1 MTLADYLGVFLL
13 GLLGSGHCIGMCGPF
28 ALAVSAGSANATA
41 MIARQAAYQ
50 LGKATSYLFIGV
62 VLLTLTDVIGARDP
76 LMGFQNILAAL
87 AGTVMAAAGLAYAF
101 EWRLPPMLA
110 RWWQGSAVCGA
121 MSVLWR
127 SPSLFKSLL
136 IGWLN
141 GFLPC
146 GLSLT
151 AIFYL
156 VNYGKIEAVVA
167 GSYVFGLGTLPGL
180 LLLAF
185 AGRKISLESR
195 RWLMRATGV
204 ALVVFG
210 VLTVLRGNP
219 AVEMW
224 FHQHLMFGGGM
235 GGESGHD
242 HQH

>member
-1 MTLADYLGVFLL
+1 MTLADYFGVFLL

-28 ALAVSAGSANATA
+28 ALAVSAGSANATT
-41 MIARQAAYQ
+41 MIARQVAYQ
-50 LGKATSYLFIGV
+50 IGKATSYLFIGL
-62 VLLTLTDVIGARDP
+62 VLLTVTDLVDARDP
-76 LMGFQNILAAL
+76 LWRIQDVLAAFT
-87 AGTVMAAAGLAYAF
+87 GTVMIAAGLAYAL
-101 EWRLPPMLA
+101 EWRLPPTLA
-110 RWWQGSAVCGA
+110 SWWQGSALCGA

-127 SPSLFKSLL
+127 SPSLWKSLL

-151 AIFYL
+151 AILYL

-185 AGRKISLESR
+185 AGRKISLNSR
-195 RWLMRATGV
+195 RWLLRATGV
-204 ALVVFG
+204 ALIVFG

-219 AVEMW
+219 AVETW
-224 FHQHLMFGGGM
+224 FHQHLMFGEGEGGA
-235 GGESGHD
+235 HV
-242 HQH
+242 HAH

>member
-1 MTLADYLGVFLL
+1 MTLADYFGVFLM

-28 ALAVSAGSANATA
+28 ALAVSAGSANAAT
-41 MIARQAAYQ
+41 MIARQIAYQ
-50 LGKATSYLFIGV
+50 TGKATSYLFIGL
-62 VLLTLTDVIGARDP
+62 VLLSLADLVNARDP
-76 LMGFQNILAAL
+76 LHGLQNLLAAIIG
-87 AGTVMAAAGLAYAF
+87 AVMVAAGLAYAL
-101 EWRLPPMLA
+101 EWRLPPTLS

-127 SPSLFKSLL
+127 SPSLWKSLL

-151 AIFYL
+151 AILYL
-156 VNYGKIEAVVA
+156 VNYGRIEAVVA

-185 AGRKISLESR
+185 AGRKISLNGR
-195 RWLMRATGV
+195 RWLLRATGV
-204 ALVVFG
+204 ALIVFG

-219 AVEMW
+219 SVETW
-224 FHQHLMFGGGM
+224 FHQHLMFGMGEGG
-235 GGESGHD
+235 SHA
-242 HQH
+242 HPH

>member
-1 MTLADYLGVFLL
+1 MTLADYLGVFVM
-13 GLLGSGHCIGMCGPF
+13 GLLGSGHCIGMCGAF
-28 ALAVSAGSANATA
+28 ALAVSAGSANAAT
-41 MIARQAAYQ
+41 MVARQIAYQ
-50 LGKATSYLFIGV
+50 LGKATSYLFIGL
-62 VLLTLTDVIGARDP
+62 VLLSLTDLINARDP
-76 LMGFQNILAAL
+76 LWRMQNVLAVFTGA
-87 AGTVMAAAGLAYAF
+87 VMIAAGLAYAL
-101 EWRLPPMLA
+101 EWRLPPALA
-110 RWWQGSAVCGA
+110 RRWQGSALCGA

-127 SPSLFKSLL
+127 SPSLWKSML

-151 AIFYL
+151 AILYL

-185 AGRKISLESR
+185 AGRKISLSTR
-195 RWLMRATGV
+195 RQLLRATGA

-210 VLTVLRGNP
+210 VLTILRGNP
-219 AVEMW
+219 SVETW
-224 FHQHLMFGGGM
+224 FHQHLMFGAGGA
-235 GGESGHD
+235 HA

>member
-1 MTLADYLGVFLL
+1 MTLSDYFGVLL
-13 GLLGSGHCIGMCGPF
+13 MGLLGSGHCIGMCGPF
-28 ALAVSAGSANATA
+28 ALAVSAGSGNAAT
-41 MIARQAAYQ
+41 MVARQVAYQ
-50 LGKATSYLFIGV
+50 IGKATSYLFIGL
-62 VLLTLTDVIGARDP
+62 VLLTLTELVNARDP
-76 LMGFQNILAAL
+76 LLGLQNLLAAL
-87 AGTVMAAAGLAYAF
+87 TGAVMIAAGLAYAL
-101 EWRLPPMLA
+101 EWRLPPALA
-110 RWWQGSAVCGA
+110 RRWQGGAVCGA

-127 SPSLFKSLL
+127 SPSLLKSLL

-151 AIFYL
+151 AILYL

-185 AGRKISLESR
+185 AGRKISLNSR
-195 RWLMRATGV
+195 RWLLRATGV

-219 AVEMW
+219 SVETW
-224 FHQHLMFGGGM
+224 FHQHLMFGA
-235 GGESGHD
+235 GEGRTHAHSH
-242 HQH
+242 

>member
-1 MTLADYLGVFLL
+1 MTLADYLGVFLI

-41 MIARQAAYQ
+41 MIARQVAYQ
-50 LGKATSYLFIGV
+50 LGKATSYLFIGL
-62 VLLTLTDVIGARDP
+62 VLLTVSGWLDEQDP
-76 LMGFQNILAAL
+76 LWRIQNLLAAL
-87 AGTVMAAAGLAYAF
+87 TGAVMIAAGLAYAL

-110 RWWQGSAVCGA
+110 RWWQGSAACGA

-127 SPSLFKSLL
+127 SPSLWKSLL

-151 AIFYL
+151 AILYL

-185 AGRKISLESR
+185 AGNKISLRSR
-195 RWLMRATGV
+195 RLLLRATGV

-219 AVEMW
+219 SVEAW
-224 FHQHLMFGGGM
+224 FHQHLMFGAGADGAHAH
-235 GGESGHD
+235 GH
-242 HQH
+242 

>member
-1 MTLADYLGVFLL
+1 LGVFLL

-28 ALAVSAGSANATA
+28 ALAVSAGSANAAT
-41 MIARQAAYQ
+41 MIARQVAYQ

-62 VLLTLTDVIGARDP
+62 GLLTLTDVLDARDP
-76 LMGFQNILAAL
+76 LLGLQNLLAAL
-87 AGTVMAAAGLAYAF
+87 TGGVMIVAGLAYAL
-101 EWRLPPMLA
+101 EWRLSPVLA

-121 MSVLWR
+121 MSVLWE
-127 SPSLFKSLL
+127 SPSLLKSLL

-151 AIFYL
+151 AILYL

-180 LLLAF
+180 LLLAL

-195 RWLMRATGV
+195 RWLLRMTGL
-204 ALVVFG
+204 ALVLFG
-210 VLTVLRGNP
+210 VLTVIRGNP
-219 AVEMW
+219 AVEAW
-224 FHQHLMFGGGM
+224 FHHHLMFGM
-235 GGESGHD
+235 DESGARA